1 MPDMVLRDLRSLD
14 QDLAGELRLDGFV
27 NSSCCHIPGQ
37 TQHVGSQ
44 HTLYSRATAAH
55 LLLS

>member
-1 MPDMVLRDLRSLD
+1 MATLISGTVLRAPCSLD

-37 TQHVGSQ
+37 TQH
-44 HTLYSRATAAH
+44 AD
-55 LLLS
+55 